1 MNLLQPDGLCRRA
14 SLVALSG
21 LFIGFTPLSHGDF
34 ADDATK
40 HVEAI
45 FNEGIGLNGN
55 VDLGK
60 CIMRVDPNN
69 QAEMKN
75 PAQSVFNHPGS
86 IKDVGI
92 SLNNSHL
99 VRVTFDDMPN
109 PTYLVRSE
117 DLIITSDTGN
127 KPGWVIREFRF
138 TKGAAMKAK
147 VQLND
152 SVAWTWDCNDAAVN
166 ITNVLFRDDL
176 QSAQPDQPS
185 QPDQPDKKPPAE
197 L

>member
-21 LFIGFTPLSHGDF
+21 LFIGFTPLSHAEF
-34 ADDATK
+34 ADNATK
-40 HVEAI
+40 QVEAVY
-45 FNEGIGLNGN
+45 NEGIGLNGN

-60 CIMRVDPNN
+60 CVMRVNPDS
-69 QAEMKN
+69 QAETKN
-75 PAQSVFNHPGS
+75 PAQAIFNHPGS

-92 SLNNSHL
+92 SLNKSHL
-99 VRVTFDDMPN
+99 VKVTFDDMQD

-117 DLIITSDTGN
+117 DLIIASDTGN

-138 TKGAAMKAK
+138 TKGKAMEAR

-152 SVAWTWDCNDAAVN
+152 SIAWTWDCSDAAVN
-166 ITNVLFRDDL
+166 ITNVRFQDDL
-176 QSAQPDQPS
+176 QHAH
-185 QPDQPDKKPPAE
+185 PDQPDKKPPAE